1 MKLIQFFKKH
11 RQFSVFLVLA
21 RSLVLKIRNRDYAA
35 AATVTGSKTPYML
48 GDSLRDILDPK
59 TESGEGIKMLEIKD
73 LTVSYQ
79 NIPTVQ
85 DLSLHM
91 KRGQIVRQMML
102 LRKEYGTSI
111 LVVTHNLGVAA
122 YMSDYMIVM
131 RDGRIE
137 DQGDR
142 DHILHGSRNPY
153 TQTLLDAVPSLG
165 GERFV

>member
-1 MKLIQFFKKH
+1 
-11 RQFSVFLVLA
+11 
-21 RSLVLKIRNRDYAA
+21 
-35 AATVTGSKTPYML
+35 
-48 GDSLRDILDPK
+48 
-59 TESGEGIKMLEIKD
+59 MLEIKD

-85 DLSLHM
+85 NFSFHM
-91 KRGQIVRQMML
+91 KRGQIVRQMIL

-122 YMSDYMIVM
+122 YMSDDMIVM
-131 RDGRIE
+131 RNGRIE
-137 DQGDR
+137 DLGDR

>member
-1 MKLIQFFKKH
+1 
-11 RQFSVFLVLA
+11 
-21 RSLVLKIRNRDYAA
+21 
-35 AATVTGSKTPYML
+35 
-48 GDSLRDILDPK
+48 
-59 TESGEGIKMLEIKD
+59 MLEIKD

-85 DLSLHM
+85 NFSHHM

-122 YMSDYMIVM
+122 YMSDDMIVM
-131 RDGRIE
+131 RNGRIE

-142 DHILHGSRNPY
+142 DHILHGSRNSY

>member
-1 MKLIQFFKKH
+1 MKLIQFFKKY

-21 RSLVLKIRNRDYAA
+21 RSLVLKIRNRDYA

-59 TESGEGIKMLEIKD
+59 TESGEVIKMLEIKD

-85 DLSLHM
+85 DFSLHM

-111 LVVTHNLGVAA
+111 LVVTHNLGIAT
-122 YMSDYMIVM
+122 YMSDDMIVM
-131 RDGRIE
+131 RNGRIE

-142 DHILHGSRNPY
+142 DHILHGSRNSY

>member
-1 MKLIQFFKKH
+1 MQ
-11 RQFSVFLVLA
+11 
-21 RSLVLKIRNRDYAA
+21 
-35 AATVTGSKTPYML
+35 
-48 GDSLRDILDPK
+48 
-59 TESGEGIKMLEIKD
+59 EIKD

-85 DLSLHM
+85 NFSLHM

-131 RDGRIE
+131 RNGRIE

>member
-1 MKLIQFFKKH
+1 MKLIQFFKKY

-35 AATVTGSKTPYML
+35 ATVTGSKTPYML
-48 GDSLRDILDPK
+48 GDSLRDILVPK
-59 TESGEGIKMLEIKD
+59 TESGEGIEMLEIKD

-85 DLSLHM
+85 DFSLHM

-122 YMSDYMIVM
+122 YMSDDMIVM
-131 RDGRIE
+131 RNGRIE

-153 TQTLLDAVPSLG
+153 TQTLLDAVPSLE

>member
-1 MKLIQFFKKH
+1 
-11 RQFSVFLVLA
+11 
-21 RSLVLKIRNRDYAA
+21 
-35 AATVTGSKTPYML
+35 
-48 GDSLRDILDPK
+48 
-59 TESGEGIKMLEIKD
+59 MLEIKD

-85 DLSLHM
+85 NFSFHM

-131 RDGRIE
+131 RNGRIE
-137 DQGDR
+137 DLGDR